1 MIKFLGFINVREL
14 EVIMI
19 PLRKYQVYLMISML
33 LLVSLACNY
42 ARRIT
47 NPPLETAPQSTLTI
61 DGMDNVQIDPQGK
74 LRIVLTEAQITSMI
88 FEELSSQENPA
99 LKEPQVSL
107 RDGQM
112 VLTGKV
118 QQSGLNADLEMV
130 MEVGATSD
138 GKPDVSVVS
147 ASVGMFS
154 LPQSMLDDLS
164 AQIKSAFES
173 KIDQGIDKIYIDTI
187 TIAGGEMVIEG
198 HAR

>member
-42 ARRIT
+42 ARRNT
-47 NPPLETAPQSTLTI
+47 NPPIELAPQSTVTI
-61 DGMDNVQIDPQGK
+61 GGMDNVQIDPQGK

-88 FEELSSQENPA
+88 SEELSSQENQA
-99 LKEPQVSL
+99 LQEPQVSL
-107 RDGQM
+107 RDGKM

-130 MEVGATSD
+130 MEVDATSD

-187 TIAGGEMVIEG
+187 TVAGGEMVIEG

>member
-47 NPPLETAPQSTLTI
+47 NPPLETPPQSTLTI

-88 FEELSSQENPA
+88 SEELSSQENPA
-99 LKEPQVSL
+99 LQEPQVAL

>member
-1 MIKFLGFINVREL
+1 
-14 EVIMI
+14 
-19 PLRKYQVYLMISML
+19 
-33 LLVSLACNY
+33 
-42 ARRIT
+42 
-47 NPPLETAPQSTLTI
+47 
-61 DGMDNVQIDPQGK
+61 
-74 LRIVLTEAQITSMI
+74 
-88 FEELSSQENPA
+88 
-99 LKEPQVSL
+99 
-107 RDGQM
+107 
-112 VLTGKV
+112 
-118 QQSGLNADLEMV
+118 

-173 KIDQGIDKIYIDTI
+173 KIDQGIDKIYIDSI

>member
-14 EVIMI
+14 EVQMN
-19 PLRKYQVYLMISML
+19 PLRKFQVTLMIATL

-42 ARRIT
+42 ARRNT
-47 NPPLETAPQSTLTI
+47 NPPLDTAPQSTLAI
-61 DGMDNVQIDPQGK
+61 DGMDDVQIDAQGK

-88 FEELSSQENPA
+88 SEELSSQENPS
-99 LKEPQVSL
+99 LQEPQVFL
-107 RDGQM
+107 QDGQM

-130 MEVGATSD
+130 MEVGVTSD
-138 GKPDVSVVS
+138 GKPDVSLIS

-154 LPQSMLDDLS
+154 LPQNVLDDLS

-173 KIDQGIDKIYIDTI
+173 KIDQGIDKIFIDS
-187 TIAGGEMVIEG
+187 IAIDGGEMIIEG